1 MGMASRCQFPSRS
14 CAVTAHPPDDPP
26 GTESA
31 LHAASCRF
39 ATGGLPEGN
48 DSQCRCFLAGLRTLL
63 CVASRATLPPMRI
76 LLCTA
81 DGGGNVPALASIVG
95 ELVRRGH
102 TVRVLAGPYF
112 PGAPRSES
120 LEASF
125 SAAGCEVV
133 NREAEAWLEGAG
145 PMPDILAIPDHLQM
159 LRSMAIWMPMSVPW
173 AVETAREIESFRP
186 AVV

>member
-1 MGMASRCQFPSRS
+1 
-14 CAVTAHPPDDPP
+14 
-26 GTESA
+26 
-31 LHAASCRF
+31 
-39 ATGGLPEGN
+39 
-48 DSQCRCFLAGLRTLL
+48 FLAGLRTFL
-63 CVASRATLPPMRI
+63 CVASRAKLPPMRI

-133 NREAEAWLEGAG
+133 NREAEAWLAG
-145 PMPDILAIPDHLQM
+145 GGRMPDFRAIHAHLQVR
-159 LRSMAIWMPMSVPW
+159 RS
-173 AVETAREIESFRP
+173 
-186 AVV
+186 

>member
-1 MGMASRCQFPSRS
+1 
-14 CAVTAHPPDDPP
+14 
-26 GTESA
+26 
-31 LHAASCRF
+31 
-39 ATGGLPEGN
+39 
-48 DSQCRCFLAGLRTLL
+48 
-63 CVASRATLPPMRI
+63 MRI
-76 LLCTA
+76 FLCTA

-173 AVETAREIESFRP
+173 AVETARESSRSAPQWSSQIQSHRARQSPRRRP
-186 AVV
+186 AFPTFYRSLPSTSTDCSPV